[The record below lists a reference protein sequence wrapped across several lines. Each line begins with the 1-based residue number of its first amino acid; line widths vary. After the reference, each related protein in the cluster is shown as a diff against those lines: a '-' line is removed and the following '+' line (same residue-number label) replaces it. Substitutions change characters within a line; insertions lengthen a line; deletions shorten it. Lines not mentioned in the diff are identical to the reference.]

1 MRCKMKTINEI
12 LNYHK
17 EILKTAT
24 EQEKGA
30 LYNSIGQIYYYKG
43 KIKTAIKFF
52 NLAVEIDKKYDL
64 KSNLAVDYLNLGN
77 AYRVIG
83 DFEKA
88 KEKIKKGLHIA
99 LNLKDVHW
107 IALGYKYL
115 ALYHQAKGNL
125 DMSKAFLDKSSEL
138 LATIGELAVKRKS
151 TNTFT

>member
-1 MRCKMKTINEI
+1 MKTINEI
-12 LNYHK
+12 LAYHK
-17 EILKTAT
+17 EVLKTAT
-24 EQEKGA
+24 EKEKGA

-43 KIKTAIKFF
+43 KAKTAIKFF
-52 NLAVEIDKKYDL
+52 KLAIEIDKKYDL
-64 KSNLAVDYLNLGN
+64 KSNLAIDYLNLGN

-99 LNLKDVHW
+99 LNLKDAHW

-115 ALYHQAKGNL
+115 ALYYQAKGNL

-138 LATIGELAVKRKS
+138 LTTIGELAVKKRMHKILYI
-151 TNTFT
+151 N